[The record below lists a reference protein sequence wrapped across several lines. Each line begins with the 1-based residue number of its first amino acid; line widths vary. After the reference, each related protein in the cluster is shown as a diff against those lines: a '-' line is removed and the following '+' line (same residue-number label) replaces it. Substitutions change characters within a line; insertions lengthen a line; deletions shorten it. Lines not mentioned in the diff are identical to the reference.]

1 MFKKYNKSG
10 SVSWRLKNYGL
21 LASVF
26 YVFQKNI
33 AKPINS
39 NSLKSINFLEL
50 LILLGIIDQ
59 IKVSKELSEII
70 SNKLIS
76 FQRHDKS
83 IKIKDVT
90 SNLAFSD
97 TRLKVLGACIIGIC
111 PDTIIE
117 TGTQHGVSASIISEV
132 ISTYGLNSIFVTFD
146 LKQNYLLDTSI
157 EKHRFILPTPVRS
170 EFKKATLKFSKGK
183 VLFFHDSDHSYENM
197 EFEFKWAWK
206 KLNVDVLIADD
217 IDNNQAFVNFCNKL
231 DITGYRL
238 KFDKGPAVGLA
249 LRST

>member
-1 MFKKYNKSG
+1 MFNNYNSPG
-10 SVSWRLKNYGL
+10 SVLWRLKNYGL
-21 LASVF
+21 FASIF
-26 YVFQKNI
+26 HALQKNVI
-33 AKPINS
+33 RPINS
-39 NSLKSINFLEL
+39 NSLQSITFMDLLRLLE
-50 LILLGIIDQ
+50 IVDH
-59 IKVSKELSEII
+59 IKVSKDLSEII
-70 SNKLIS
+70 SKKLAL
-76 FQRHDKS
+76 FQEHDS
-83 IKIKDVT
+83 EIKIKDVISTT
-90 SNLAFSD
+90 SFSD

-117 TGTQHGVSASIISEV
+117 TGTQHGVSASIISKV

-170 EFKKATLKFSKGK
+170 EFKKATLQFSKGK

-197 EFEFKWAWK
+197 EFEFKWAWE
-206 KLNVDVLIADD
+206 KLNADVLIADD

-249 LRST
+249 LRSK